1 MLREHDGKA
10 IGVLQF
16 MNKKDGT
23 AIKEEQAENYRR
35 MRTFLGTCCDNAN
48 LLNSTVNLTA
58 GVKTVLEKINRNS
71 KIEEEAQLTAESIV
85 KVNLLE

>member
-1 MLREHDGKA
+1 
-10 IGVLQF
+10 
-16 MNKKDGT
+16 
-23 AIKEEQAENYRR
+23 

-85 KVNLLE
+85 KVNLLEQIMSQMKETMSEQVHQREEFIKVMKK